1 MVWLLCHAHC
11 HAMAVSLGPE
21 CNTQHAAYSVQ
32 HATYNSTT
40 HTLRRLRQVRATP
53 AFASTT
59 KVLWE
64 HEQRLHIADTPAA
77 APPRRPLA
85 TKGCQTDHV
94 IVVADSQRASTP
106 SSAPAAA
113 AAAIK
118 VENEARWRLLD
129 SVVMHEFS
137 HRPPKSLLWLLRTIR
152 AVFDDKHAA
161 DAVDNRLMQP
171 HDPLPE
177 FVYTWLFSRFGLKS
191 LADQAY
197 WDLHNTMGHYR
208 KQNTEVHMF
217 GMLMEEAF
225 NVQVLSSYFR
235 PPPGQRAT
243 CG

>member
-106 SSAPAAA
+106 SSAPAA

-225 NVQVLSSYFR
+225 NVQVPSFFFW
-235 PPPGQRAT
+235 PPPAIAQS